1 MAYNVA
7 LPHWM
12 FSGMHCPDRPKYKTT
27 DRFGNLMELYEK
39 NYMQLR
45 LLIPALKNGPVT
57 TAVSNVSGC
66 LTLYM
71 QMTEQNPYTST
82 LRLTYRFI
90 GSAGDT
96 GRAAVEPDL
105 YIRVYHDARSAEVL
119 SGLLHGQQ
127 HVQRTTRGLHD
138 SWKLNRFLYKWL
150 RYLLFRGHRFD
161 LCSETRDWVES
172 ADKSAAALKP
182 RGMNFRAV

>member
-1 MAYNVA
+1 MAYNGKTTQRNYF
-7 LPHWM
+7 LR
-12 FSGMHCPDRPKYKTT
+12 MHCPDRPKYKTT

-45 LLIPALKNGPVT
+45 LLIPALKQGPAT
-57 TAVSNVSGC
+57 TAVSHVSGC

-82 LRLTYRFI
+82 LRLTYRFLNAD
-90 GSAGDT
+90 GTG
-96 GRAAVEPDL
+96 GRASVEPDL

-127 HVQRTTRGLHD
+127 HVLRTTRGLTD

-150 RYLLFRGHRFD
+150 RYLLFRGHRFE
-161 LCSETRDWVES
+161 LCSETRNWICEKPGNAAVVR
-172 ADKSAAALKP
+172 KSVSLP
-182 RGMNFRAV
+182 FD

>member
-1 MAYNVA
+1 MY
-7 LPHWM
+7 
-12 FSGMHCPDRPKYKTT
+12 CPVRQNYKTT

-45 LLIPALKNGPVT
+45 LLIPALKNGPIKT
-57 TAVSNVSGC
+57 SVSSVPNC
-66 LTLYM
+66 LALYL
-71 QMTEQNPYTST
+71 QLTEQNPYTST

-90 GSAGDT
+90 SDDDKGSS
-96 GRAAVEPDL
+96 RASCEPDL

-127 HVQRTTRGLHD
+127 HVPRTTRGLDD

-161 LCSETRDWVES
+161 LS
-172 ADKSAAALKP
+172 AEAGSPATTIAD
-182 RGMNFRAV
+182 

>member
-1 MAYNVA
+1 
-7 LPHWM
+7 
-12 FSGMHCPDRPKYKTT
+12 MHCPVRQKYKTT

-45 LLIPALKNGPVT
+45 LLIPALKKGPINT
-57 TAVSNVSGC
+57 SVSSVPGC

-71 QMTEQNPYTST
+71 QLTEQNPYTST

-90 GSAGDT
+90 SDDGKGS
-96 GRAAVEPDL
+96 RASLEPDL

-127 HVQRTTRGLHD
+127 HVPRTTRGLDD

-161 LCSETRDWVES
+161 LSAGANDW
-172 ADKSAAALKP
+172 AAAT
-182 RGMNFRAV
+182 AD

>member
-1 MAYNVA
+1 
-7 LPHWM
+7 
-12 FSGMHCPDRPKYKTT
+12 MHCPVRDKKKTT

-45 LLIPALKNGPVT
+45 LLIPQLKQGPIS
-57 TAVSNVSGC
+57 TAVSRVPGC

-71 QMTEQNPYTST
+71 QLTEQSPYTST
-82 LRLTYRFI
+82 LRLTYRFVSRGEPNPRGI
-90 GSAGDT
+90 A
-96 GRAAVEPDL
+96 EPDL

-127 HVQRTTRGLHD
+127 HIPRKTRGLEG

-150 RYLLFRGHRFD
+150 RYLLFRGHRFE
-161 LCSETRDWVES
+161 LCGKTNQWLE
-172 ADKSAAALKP
+172 KSPGANRELL
-182 RGMNFRAV
+182 RS